1 MFSCLVYTRSLP
13 TYLGGQKSRSCS
25 YHASA
30 REVAEHLTRHG
41 HPIARSSRI
50 RLHCLRVS
58 GELNFYCQDIN
69 RGSGGTAGC
78 VIARRLAED
87 VTKSILL
94 VEAGKRKEEV
104 PASAIPAAVSQILG
118 TDADWNIQSEPCAA
132 LNNRRLHLARGK
144 FIGGSSGCNGTI
156 CIRGVPQDY
165 DDWGVE
171 GWNGAQM
178 FEDMK
183 RVEDFKNK
191 EWFEAVHAAHGVGGP
206 VLTAP
211 HDPARISSCV
221 LESYQSKGLPLKPD
235 MFTTGDSAQGC
246 GHAIRSIYKGVRSAA
261 SNYIGGEAVEL
272 PNVEVITGYH
282 VDTVII
288 KERGNERVAAGIV
301 ALDPSGKNTQ
311 FLARKEVII
320 SSGAYG
326 SPAVLLRS
334 GIGPGSEL
342 SEVGITTRVDLP
354 GVGKNLMDHLV
365 SFKDDSIPII
375 GFLQAYLGGT

>member
-1 MFSCLVYTRSLP
+1 M
-13 TYLGGQKSRSCS
+13 
-25 YHASA
+25 
-30 REVAEHLTRHG
+30 
-41 HPIARSSRI
+41 
-50 RLHCLRVS
+50 
-58 GELNFYCQDIN
+58 
-69 RGSGGTAGC
+69 
-78 VIARRLAED
+78 IARRLAED

-144 FIGGSSGCNGTI
+144 FISGSSGCNGTI
-156 CIRGVPQDY
+156 CIRGVSQDY

-191 EWFEAVHAAHGVGGP
+191 EWFEAVHAEHGVGGP

-211 HDPARISSCV
+211 HDPAPISSRV

-261 SNYIGGEAVEL
+261 SNYIGGEAIEL
-272 PNVEVITGYH
+272 PNVEVITGYY
-282 VDTVII
+282 VNTVII
-288 KERGNERVAAGIV
+288 EERGNERVAKGVV
-301 ALDPSGKNTQ
+301 ALDPSGKNVQ

-342 SEVGITTRVDLP
+342 SEAGITTKVDLP

-365 SFKDDSIPII
+365 SLKNDSVPII
-375 GFLQAYLGGT
+375 GFLQPYLGGT